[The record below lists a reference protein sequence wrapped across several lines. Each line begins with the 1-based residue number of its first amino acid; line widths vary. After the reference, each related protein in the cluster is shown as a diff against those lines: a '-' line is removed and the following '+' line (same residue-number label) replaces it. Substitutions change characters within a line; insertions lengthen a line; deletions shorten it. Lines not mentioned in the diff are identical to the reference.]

1 MSAKVVAVFWVSGNK
16 SFAVLFS
23 GKVPKST
30 FSSHLVHRDHAKS
43 PVDQRVFILDDLG
56 EAYVPVK
63 RVTFRIKTKSFWWA
77 YFLPFD
83 GKKILRMLSLTLPHS
98 WLMLTVTFAE
108 EINHKP

>member
-1 MSAKVVAVFWVSGNK
+1 MSAEVVAVFCVRGK
-16 SFAVLFS
+16 SLAVLFN

-30 FSSHLVHRDHAKS
+30 FSSHLVQRDQAKS

-63 RVTFRIKTKSFWWA
+63 RVTFRMKTKSFWWA
-77 YFLPFD
+77 YFLPFN
-83 GKKILRMLSLTLPHS
+83 GKKILLTLPHS
-98 WLMLTVTFAE
+98 GLMLKVTFAE